1 LPPKAVVQL
10 EFFMKMNSRS
20 LLAKR
25 NAFGLLKSVSL
36 TTTLTVSFSVIAYAQ
51 SSSNPN
57 LQIEA
62 TGSQES
68 NTSILTPTKILQGNE
83 LLDKL
88 GTTLGAT
95 IGNELGVSQTGYG
108 IGASRPVIRGLEGP
122 RVQILQNGLSV
133 GDLSAMSAD
142 HAVASPVANVRQIEI
157 LRGAAALLYGSGS
170 SGGLV
175 NVINDRI
182 LTTLPEQATGAINT
196 SYESVSNGKA
206 ASGVLEGSVGSIAL
220 HVDTAINNNQNYRI
234 PGSSTQS
241 QGQPAGGWGV
251 PPAHDGEQPANYT
264 GKLPN
269 SFSNQN
275 NLGVG
280 ASYIGKSSY
289 TGISVERLNNNYG
302 IPTPEGGFINQ
313 SQNRYDFQHQTRD
326 PFEGFSSLKFSA
338 ANSNYTHTEYEGG
351 QAAALFKNMANEA
364 RLELAHK
371 KIMGW
376 KGTFGAQVTASSM
389 NATNLE
395 DFNYAILPA
404 TKTNSKALFWI
415 EEGQWGPLQGNLGLR
430 YDNVKQSPTSTVFDQ
445 TQIGYHEEPTPA
457 AALPLAPTTE
467 NRTFNL
473 MSYSAGG
480 LWNFTQGYGTGLSYT
495 VSQRAPS
502 APELYAY
509 GVHHATATFAV
520 GNSNLSKEI
529 SHNLEVN
536 LQKTMGVVRGKV
548 NVYMNKFKNYIYGYY
563 YPEYIEGGGG
573 DHGEFSVVQSQ
584 QAAATIKG
592 VEGELTH
599 NWGNSGSGARLFADA
614 SQGTFDAGG
623 NLPLQPAPRVGLQL
637 AHQKNKWLANASYT
651 YSFEQNRLA
660 SWEVGPTP
668 SYNLLNAGLSYTEK
682 VNKISWTGYVNLRN
696 LLNEQIRFATTPM
709 AVRLY
714 APQPGRSL
722 MVGVRAAF

>member
-1 LPPKAVVQL
+1 
-10 EFFMKMNSRS
+10 
-20 LLAKR
+20 
-25 NAFGLLKSVSL
+25 
-36 TTTLTVSFSVIAYAQ
+36 
-51 SSSNPN
+51 
-57 LQIEA
+57 
-62 TGSQES
+62 
-68 NTSILTPTKILQGNE
+68 
-83 LLDKL
+83 
-88 GTTLGAT
+88 
-95 IGNELGVSQTGYG
+95 
-108 IGASRPVIRGLEGP
+108 
-122 RVQILQNGLSV
+122 
-133 GDLSAMSAD
+133 
-142 HAVASPVANVRQIEI
+142 
-157 LRGAAALLYGSGS
+157 
-170 SGGLV
+170 
-175 NVINDRI
+175 
-182 LTTLPEQATGAINT
+182 
-196 SYESVSNGKA
+196 
-206 ASGVLEGSVGSIAL
+206 
-220 HVDTAINNNQNYRI
+220 VDTAINNAQNYRF
-234 PGSSTQS
+234 PGQSTQS
-241 QGQPAGGWGV
+241 QGQPAAGWDV
-251 PPAHDGEQPANYT
+251 PPGGAENNYT

-269 SFSNQN
+269 SFNNQN
-275 NLGVG
+275 NLGLG
-280 ASYIGKSSY
+280 ASYIGKSGY
-289 TGISVERLNNNYG
+289 TGISIERLNNNYG
-302 IPTPEGGFINQ
+302 IPTPEGGAINQ

-326 PFEGFSSLKFSA
+326 PFEGFSSIKFSA

-351 QAAALFKNMANEA
+351 QAAALFKNIANEA

-395 DFNYAILPA
+395 NFNYAILPA

-445 TQIGYHEEPTPA
+445 DQIGYHDAPSDR
-457 AALPLAPTTE
+457 AALPLPPTTE

-480 LWNFTQGYGTGLSYT
+480 LWNFSRGYGTGLSYT

-529 SHNLEVN
+529 SHNLELN
-536 LQKTMGVVRGKV
+536 LQKTMGIVRGKV

-563 YPEYIEGGGG
+563 YPSYIEGGGHDG
-573 DHGEFSVVQSQ
+573 EEHGEFSVVQSQ

-623 NLPLQPAPRVGLQL
+623 NLPLQPAPRIGLQL

-682 VNKISWTGYVNLRN
+682 VNRISWTGYVNLRN

-714 APQPGRSL
+714 APQPGRSI
-722 MVGVRAAF
+722 MMGVRAAF